1 MVRVHPD
8 LLAALDAF
16 RAAQDGKPSRPEA
29 VRLLVRRGLDAPL
42 TPESV
47 PAAAEALRPD
57 QLNSAN
63 DG

>member
-1 MVRVHPD
+1 MVRVQPD

-16 RAAQDGKPSRPEA
+16 RAAHDVELSRPEA
-29 VRLLVRRGLDAPL
+29 VRLLVSDGLKAGGYL
-42 TPESV
+42 
-47 PAAAEALRPD
+47 PAADDEALLPD